1 MTAFGWTKQ
10 ATFFPSEPLRGF
22 LAVRPR
28 GGLTLGSRV
37 SCPFEAADGS
47 KIADSDAFANSLG
60 VNAAA
65 SHGGVLVK
73 FVDDQDFA
81 QAQLTCGVQPL
92 Q

>member
-1 MTAFGWTKQ
+1 M
-10 ATFFPSEPLRGF
+10 
-22 LAVRPR
+22 RPR
-28 GGLTLGSRV
+28 SGKTLGSRV
-37 SCPFEAADGS
+37 SCPFDTADGDGS

-73 FVDDQDFA
+73 FVDDQDIA